1 MKSAWLLTYGA
12 TELSI
17 TAPVLLDGGLDAV
30 ECYTTTNNLLKYTLV
45 RLGTQVRQSTVE
57 KFLADIRVETQF
69 MKGYERGIDSGESV
83 VVRHPGFRMLVK
95 HKAEGHSSFESWTK
109 KANPWRGG
117 LLALKNKK
125 AEHPKQ
131 LVQMKRELDALTA
144 RVEET
149 AKQSYSSKDVF
160 RLKVRVMEL
169 EEENRELK
177 EGLKPKVSPYD
188 EFMHDELYHV
198 DATMY
203 GRRISKGDFHKA
215 VVKAV
220 EKRIGKSLTV
230 YSGAYVGSGVKAED
244 KWKVADMKLSLSLLP
259 DEEEMKDRARRASVM
274 VEAPKQ
280 AAEVETPVEPEE
292 EPAREPWLVRMYGIR
307 L

>member
-1 MKSAWLLTYGA
+1 MKSVWLLTYGA
-12 TELSI
+12 KELSI
-17 TAPVLLDGGLDAV
+17 TAPVLADGGLDVV

-57 KFLADIRVETQF
+57 KFLAEIRVETQF

-95 HKAEGHSSFESWTK
+95 HKAEGHASFESWTK

-125 AEHPKQ
+125 EEHPTQ
-131 LVQMKRELDALTA
+131 LAQMKRDLDALAA

-149 AKQSYSSKDVF
+149 VKPSYSSKDLF

-188 EFMHDELYHV
+188 EFMHDELYNV
-198 DATMY
+198 DATMN
-203 GRRISKGDFHKA
+203 GRRISKGDFYKT
-215 VVKAV
+215 VGKAV
-220 EKRIGKSLTV
+220 EKRIGRSLTV
-230 YSGAYVGSGVKAED
+230 YSGAFVGSGVKAED
-244 KWKVADMKLSLSLLP
+244 KWKVADMKLNLSLLP
-259 DEEEMKDRARRASVM
+259 DEEEMKDRARRAAVV
-274 VEAPKQ
+274 VEAPRM
-280 AAEVETPVEPEE
+280 AAVVEKPVEPE

>member
-1 MKSAWLLTYGA
+1 MKSVWLLTYGA
-12 TELSI
+12 KELSI
-17 TAPVLLDGGLDAV
+17 TAPVLVDGGLDVV

-57 KFLADIRVETQF
+57 KFLAEIRLETQF

-95 HKAEGHSSFESWTK
+95 HKAEGHASFESWTK

-117 LLALKNKK
+117 LLALKKK
-125 AEHPKQ
+125 EEAYPKHMA
-131 LVQMKRELDALTA
+131 QMKREFDALAA

-198 DATMY
+198 DATLY
-203 GRRISKGDFHKA
+203 GRRILIGDFYKT
-215 VVKAV
+215 VVQAV
-220 EKRIGKSLTV
+220 EARIGRSLTV
-230 YSGAYVGSGVKAED
+230 YSGAFVGSSVKAED
-244 KWKVADMKLSLSLLP
+244 KWKVADMKLNLSLLP
-259 DEEEMKDRARRASVM
+259 DEEEMKDRARRAAVV
-274 VEAPKQ
+274 VEAPRM
-280 AAEVETPVEPEE
+280 AAVVEKPAEPE